1 MRRSRSVDQ
10 CIGGFRVDTP
20 SRRTVAAVPL
30 TAAAWAPFGWLPVAD
45 TDPADTGFTYEFAW
59 GDPHVNVISH
69 APGEIERTGS
79 GALVCDR
86 FYRHDTHTQV
96 LLPLDVDSV
105 VAVAPAE
112 IELSTADDLAAVRAF
127 ALRPLEGFT
136 LFRGTWHWGPF
147 PVGDAPVHLWNV
159 QGKRYAEDNIC
170 ADLVARLGVTL
181 EITR

>member
-1 MRRSRSVDQ
+1 VTAEP
-10 CIGGFRVDTP
+10 I
-20 SRRTVAAVPL
+20 

-45 TDPADTGFTYEFAW
+45 TDPADPTFTYEFAW
-59 GDPHVNVISH
+59 ADPHVNVISH
-69 APGEIERTGS
+69 ASDEIEHTVS
-79 GALVCDR
+79 GLVCDR

-105 VAVAPAE
+105 VAVAPASVE
-112 IELSTADDLAAVRAF
+112 FTSVADLDAVRAF
-127 ALRPLEGFT
+127 ALQPLEGFT

-159 QGKRYAEDNIC
+159 QGKRYAEDNRC
-170 ADLVARLGVTL
+170 AELATLVHTTL